1 MAERPLLFF
10 PRPAR
15 SEAPSGSGGF
25 EKIHYPS
32 AQRQRD
38 RLAPKLSALEQIF
51 AAKLAHLQN
60 NPAGVFPEQTLVL
73 ETAGRVDDFYKAVR
87 RIRGLEWMGD
97 FDVDD
102 LAPDE
107 EFYDEEDKEAVL
119 PGRVYL
125 VLYNQEGLGE
135 LLSLWRKFQKNPDIP
150 GFSRGRASFKAL
162 FLQLRDLRPWGP
174 EDRLRETGLLHDFQE
189 REAAGQEVMRVE
201 VELWPRSKTW
211 LRPRAE
217 RWVRT
222 LVERE
227 GGQVLGTCDIA
238 AIAYHALLTE
248 LPIQSVQRILA
259 DTSVDLVQCD
269 QVMFLRPAGQVLVEL
284 PDGEPENGSRPSQE
298 LGRPTGEPVVALLD
312 GLPLANHE
320 WLAGRLI
327 IDDPDRWEDQYPA
340 GVRRH
345 GTAMA
350 SLILHSE
357 LDAPAVPLSRPLY
370 VRPVM
375 RPDPQDPR
383 RETVPPD
390 CLIVDLFHQAVR
402 RILEGEGAERPVA
415 PGVKIINVSLGD
427 RVRLFDHYP
436 SPWARL
442 LDDLAARYNVLFVVS
457 AGNHPDR
464 IELAIPRSELRDL
477 LAHTE
482 RMLGETLRAIRDTNR
497 HRRLLAPAESIN
509 ALTVGALHS
518 DASPP
523 APLPTGGIDLL
534 TGMTLPALY
543 NAQGL
548 GFRRAVKPEIF
559 FPGGRLLYRE
569 TYGTDRAVF
578 DPIDGGRPPGQKV
591 AAPGASPGDLA
602 AVRYLRGTSNAAA
615 LVTRV
620 ACQLYDVL
628 DELRSVSEGPTPGT
642 DEMAILIRTLLV
654 HGSCWG
660 DSVAAL
666 EGHLGLR
673 RGDQDLS
680 RVCGFGDLDAAR
692 VLACTEQRV
701 TLLGWG
707 AIREGEAFA
716 YDLPLPPSLS
726 GTRALRRLVTTI
738 SWFSPIHPRHHRYR
752 RAHLWLTRYRG
763 QEKDED
769 AMARLGLHRTGA
781 QHHLARRGTVQHE
794 VFEGEKAVPYGEE
807 ETLSFQVNCRS
818 DAGDELERS
827 VRYGLAI
834 TLEAPEISGLSIY
847 DEIRTRIQPP
857 VPILPPIRP

>member
-1 MAERPLLFF
+1 ME
-10 PRPAR
+10 
-15 SEAPSGSGGF
+15 
-25 EKIHYPS
+25 
-32 AQRQRD
+32 
-38 RLAPKLSALEQIF
+38 PKFSALEQVF
-51 AAKLAHLQN
+51 AAKLAHLQK
-60 NPAGVFPEQTLVL
+60 NPGGLFPEQTLVL
-73 ETAGRVDDFYKAVR
+73 ETAGTVDDFYKAVR

-107 EFYDEEDKEAVL
+107 DFYNKEDKEAAL

-125 VLYNQEGLGE
+125 VLYNQEGLSE
-135 LLSLWRKFQKNPDIP
+135 LLSLWKALQRNLDRP
-150 GFSRGRASFKAL
+150 GFSRGRAKFKDL
-162 FLQLRDLRPWGP
+162 FLQLKDLRPWGP
-174 EDRLRETGLLHDFQE
+174 EDRLRETGLLEDFQE
-189 REAAGQEVMRVE
+189 SLAAGQDVMRVE
-201 VELWPRSKTW
+201 VELWPRSNSW
-211 LRPRAE
+211 LRQRAE
-217 RWVRT
+217 RGIRT
-222 LVERE
+222 LVEKEE
-227 GGQVLGTCDIA
+227 GRILGTCGID
-238 AIAYHALLTE
+238 AIAYHAVLAE

-259 DTSVDLVQCD
+259 DVSVELVQCE
-269 QVMFLRPAGQVLVEL
+269 QVMFLRPAGQVLVEP
-284 PDGEPENGSRPSQE
+284 PDGESEDNSVPIHHFGLPA
-298 LGRPTGEPVVALLD
+298 GEPVAALLD

-320 WLAGRLI
+320 LLDGRLR
-327 IDDPDRWEDQYPA
+327 IDDPDHWADQYPA
-340 GVRRH
+340 SVRHH

-383 RETVPPD
+383 QETVPPD
-390 CLIVDLFHQAVR
+390 CLTVDLFHRAIR
-402 RILEGEGAERPVA
+402 RILEGDREEPPAA
-415 PGVKIINVSLGD
+415 PSVKIINVSLGD
-427 RVRLFDHYP
+427 RVRLFDRYP

-457 AGNHPDR
+457 AGNHPDK
-464 IELAIPRSELRDL
+464 IELSIPRSEFRDL
-477 LAHTE
+477 LSDTE

-497 HRRLLAPAESIN
+497 HRRLRAPAEAIN
-509 ALTVGALHS
+509 ALTVGGLHS
-518 DASPP
+518 DASPS
-523 APLPTGGIDLL
+523 APLPPGGIDPL
-534 TGMTLPALY
+534 TGMNLPALY

-578 DPIDGGRPPGQKV
+578 DPIDSGRPPGQKV

-660 DSVAAL
+660 DSIAAL

-680 RVCGFGDLDAAR
+680 RVCGFGDLDSAR
-692 VLACTEQRV
+692 ILACTEQRV

-716 YDLPLPPSLS
+716 YDFPLPPSLS
-726 GTRALRRLVTTI
+726 GTRALRRLMTTI

-769 AMARLGLHRTGA
+769 AMTLLGLHRTGA

-794 VFEGEKAVPYGEE
+794 IFEGEKAVPYGEE

-818 DAGDELERS
+818 DAGDKLERS

-834 TLEAPEISGLSIY
+834 TLEASEASGLSIY
-847 DEIRTRIQPP
+847 DEVRTRIQPP
-857 VPILPPIRP
+857 VPIVPPIRP